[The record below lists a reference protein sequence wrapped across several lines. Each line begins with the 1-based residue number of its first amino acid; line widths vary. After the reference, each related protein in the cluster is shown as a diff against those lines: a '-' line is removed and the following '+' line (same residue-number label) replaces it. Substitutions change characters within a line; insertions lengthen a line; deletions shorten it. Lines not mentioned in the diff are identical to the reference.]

1 MRAFFFWPNMSPV
14 CVRIVPGFSACPRF
28 KPRNSTYP
36 GLLEPLAFPHLG
48 LSHLSIDFIESL
60 PESQGYNTVLVII
73 DRLTKVGHFLALAH
87 PFTAKQVAQLFL
99 DNIFRLHGIPESL
112 VTDRDKIFTS
122 AFWQELFRL
131 AGTELRYSSAY
142 HA

>member
-1 MRAFFFWPNMSPV
+1 MALFFCPNMKRDV
-14 CVRIVPGFSACPRF
+14 IRFVQACDTCQRF
-28 KPRNSTYP
+28 KPEHVLYS
-36 GLLEPLAFPHLG
+36 GLLQPLPIPHLAWT
-48 LSHLSIDFIESL
+48 HLTMDFIESL

-142 HA
+142 HP